1 MLDADSVLAS
11 KQQLRALTSEL
22 RRQPRSFIQAL
33 MAAVH
38 DDRPSEHDLD
48 REIWGPSPPARRVR
62 LAAAQNLSTGV
73 ARRRDVLETSLR
85 RVAVADALGKSEQA
99 VSAMLERG
107 ALLGLKVGRE
117 WRIPGWQM
125 APELPTGILPGL
137 RELATAHVD
146 GVVSLS
152 EWVWRPNPDLDG
164 TTPRDALLRGAVA
177 EVVAAA
183 RSG

>member
-11 KQQLRALTSEL
+11 TQQLRALTNEL

-33 MAAVH
+33 MDAVH
-38 DDRPSEHDLD
+38 VDRPSEHDLD
-48 REIWGPSPPARRVR
+48 RETWGPSPPARRVR

-73 ARRRDVLETSLR
+73 ARRRDVLEASLS

-117 WRIPGWQM
+117 WRIPAWQLD
-125 APELPTGILPGL
+125 PGLTTGVLPGL
-137 RELATAHVD
+137 RELAMAYLD

-152 EWVWRPNPDLDG
+152 EWVQRPNSDLDG
-164 TTPRDALLRGAVA
+164 DTPRGALRRGSVDD
-177 EVVAAA
+177 VVAAA
-183 RSG
+183 RNE